1 MGHSSNYEP
10 RRFYR
15 ARALGVQQR
24 ARCASC
30 GARAHVQSA
39 DLPFC
44 YACLDWARQD
54 QLVEWDDL
62 GEGD

>member
-15 ARALGVQQR
+15 APMPGAQHR

-30 GARAHVQSA
+30 GARAYVQSA
-39 DLPFC
+39 DLRFC
-44 YACLDWARQD
+44 YACLDWARQN
-54 QLVEWDDL
+54 QLDEWDDL